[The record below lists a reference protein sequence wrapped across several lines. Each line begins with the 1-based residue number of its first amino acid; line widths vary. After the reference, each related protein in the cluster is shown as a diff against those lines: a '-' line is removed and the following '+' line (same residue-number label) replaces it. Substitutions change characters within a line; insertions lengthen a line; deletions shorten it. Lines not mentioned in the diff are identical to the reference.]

1 MTVQEPTPTP
11 PTPADLE
18 QKKSYL
24 DILAIFHYVYG
35 GIGLLFTLFA
45 GLIMGGVFSIPDV
58 QRDLRQDAGCL
69 PLIVVGFFLGLALLY
84 CVANLLAGRW
94 LQQRRQRVPVL
105 VVSGLNCLNFPLG
118 TLLGICTIALLAQV
132 EVRPLFD
139 A

>member
-11 PTPADLE
+11 TGTDLE

-35 GIGLLFTLFA
+35 GVGLLFVFFA
-45 GLIMGGVFSIPDV
+45 GAIMGGVFSIPEV
-58 QRDLRQDAGCL
+58 YRDMRHDAGCL
-69 PLIVVGFFLGLALLY
+69 PMIVFGFAIGLALLY

-118 TLLGICTIALLAQV
+118 TLLGVFSIALLAQV
-132 EVRPLFD
+132 EVKALFD
-139 A
+139 R